1 MRIPTGQRRTI
12 CLWGGQGLTVRSNNP
27 CVLPNDG
34 FGENMSRPDGV
45 RRLSLLGQVPGTAR
59 LEVSQSGNL
68 WISLQVDVGSA
79 GLTPYNGGKGSVAKD
94 AEYLPRYPG
103 NAVAAIVTLEVGPA
117 NLFAAGFIEGLSAQL
132 NSSNIDIVIT
142 KISASP
148 VDFYANYVKGVFVGF
163 YEGAKGLVE
172 ALIGLFTLAIN
183 LSPYGIT
190 YHAIRLATDRD
201 YRALRVMQAKRAKAA
216 AEAVIDVMGE
226 FFRTPY
232 LYVAKSWAAGK
243 VLGKTLAQEINA
255 GVASKSAS
263 QIGGFI
269 GEIVGRVL
277 FEVILIVVTE
287 GIGEGARGAAAAGEG
302 GGAIARIAAR
312 VADKLRDSLEGL
324 PALRRAFVK
333 IFGESEGGFRLALW
347 AERGSELRL
356 PAEGG
361 GAKAAGKLWR
371 EGAAEAED
379 FASRSGPKGLQAP
392 RTDLTQPPRHVMKPE
407 PIPESEFNKG
417 IPDHLKDLSPEQ
429 KRKWIESPEGKKW
442 RETKRLDGPTNKLE
456 DTPPHA
462 GPRDHDAEANMFEDL
477 LSKTSRDTI
486 GEFHF
491 KVDRPVCPACKDMI
505 FRFSKERPGIRV
517 IQHSLDNA
525 VLTP

>member
-1 MRIPTGQRRTI
+1 MAHFFAPDQSTCDYDVDGRLAPGSVSRMRIPTGQRRTI

-45 RRLSLLGQVPGTAR
+45 RRFSLLGQVPGTAR

-79 GLTPYNGGKGSVAKD
+79 ALTSYDGGKGSVAKD

-103 NAVAAIVTLEVGPA
+103 NAAAAVILAMGPS
-117 NLFAAGFIEGLSAQL
+117 NLFTMGFIEGLSAQMNSL
-132 NSSNIDIVIT
+132 NVDIVIT
-142 KISASP
+142 KIKASP

-172 ALIGLFTLAIN
+172 ALIGLFKLAIA
-183 LSPYGIT
+183 LSPSGIT
-190 YHAIRLATDRD
+190 YVAIRLVTDRD
-201 YRALRVMQAKRAKAA
+201 YRALRVMEAKRAKAA

-226 FFRTPY
+226 FFRTPL
-232 LYVAKSWAAGK
+232 LYIAKSYGAGK
-243 VLGKTLAQEINA
+243 VLGETLAQEINA

-333 IFGESEGGFRLALW
+333 IFG
-347 AERGSELRL
+347 
-356 PAEGG
+356 
-361 GAKAAGKLWR
+361 
-371 EGAAEAED
+371 
-379 FASRSGPKGLQAP
+379 
-392 RTDLTQPPRHVMKPE
+392 
-407 PIPESEFNKG
+407 
-417 IPDHLKDLSPEQ
+417 
-429 KRKWIESPEGKKW
+429 
-442 RETKRLDGPTNKLE
+442 
-456 DTPPHA
+456 
-462 GPRDHDAEANMFEDL
+462 
-477 LSKTSRDTI
+477 
-486 GEFHF
+486 
-491 KVDRPVCPACKDMI
+491 
-505 FRFSKERPGIRV
+505 
-517 IQHSLDNA
+517 
-525 VLTP
+525 